1 MLKIMEFLTLSPIAL
16 NSSIEGFKMLQLV
29 DLNNDLNMHKQ
40 DIAIH
45 EIPEM
50 IKAIDNL
57 LINPD

>member
-1 MLKIMEFLTLSPIAL
+1 
-16 NSSIEGFKMLQLV
+16 MLQLV